1 MKINLI
7 KMTYSE
13 GQQVKAAG
21 AKWNNVDNVY
31 CIEDHQK
38 SDPVFS
44 KFLPVENRTL
54 DDLDPNPDWAGET
67 ENQIKTNPTP
77 EAKKDE
83 IAPAT
88 SSPEILEPVIEGSTP
103 TTSVS
108 EKPTKRTRGQII
120 DFEDSKI
127 KKTYALS
134 SDAISRCDRIS
145 KHFHMNLSS
154 TIEKALK
161 IAEKWIE
168 ENGKDAEI
176 KMINNQNEQLLEV
189 IEKFAK
195 LQNQFQTSEEK
206 HNKEIEAL
214 KNALAKNSVADIKNT
229 NTQDYQKI
237 DERIDKKISD
247 ALKNNVAQIP
257 QSTPINFEKIDER
270 VDKKMTEVLKKIDT
284 NINTFRNFTQEWIEE
299 LDDRTG
305 PMQVYFIEKG
315 GWQTYIDKYTKLQ
328 NQGKTKPTR
337 LPETSKEGGK

>member
-1 MKINLI
+1 
-7 KMTYSE
+7 MTYSE

-120 DFEDSKI
+120 DSEDSKI

-195 LQNQFQTSEEK
+195 LQNQFQASEEK
-206 HNKEIEAL
+206 HNKEIAAL
-214 KNALAKNSVADIKNT
+214 KDALAKNSVG
-229 NTQDYQKI
+229 
-237 DERIDKKISD
+237 
-247 ALKNNVAQIP
+247 QIQ

-270 VDKKMTEVLKKIDT
+270 VDKKMNEALKKMDANMKALRDFTDARIDK
-284 NINTFRNFTQEWIEE
+284 

-305 PMQVYFIEKG
+305 PMQVYFDKKG
-315 GWQTYIDKYTKLQ
+315 GMQSCVNEYAEIKKEAKSRVAQLQ
-328 NQGKTKPTR
+328 DA
-337 LPETSKEGGK
+337 LKEGGK

>member
-38 SDPVFS
+38 SDPAFA
-44 KFLPVENRTL
+44 KYLPKEKQIMI
-54 DDLDPNPDWAGET
+54 DSDPNPDWGGT
-67 ENQIKTNPTP
+67 ENEILGMMNSDTPKPSNHIKTYPTP
-77 EAKKDE
+77 Y
-83 IAPAT
+83 P

-120 DFEDSKI
+120 DSEDSKI
-127 KKTYALS
+127 RKTYALNKEDIAGIDRLS
-134 SDAISRCDRIS
+134 KYFKLNLSDTIS
-145 KHFHMNLSS
+145 KLR
-154 TIEKALK
+154 K
-161 IAEKWIE
+161 IGEQWLE

-176 KMINNQNEQLLEV
+176 KKINNQNNQLIDAIQKTIAEQ
-189 IEKFAK
+189 
-195 LQNQFQTSEEK
+195 Q
-206 HNKEIEAL
+206 KEIDTL

-284 NINTFRNFTQEWIEE
+284 NINTFRNYTQEWIEE
-299 LDDRTG
+299 LDNRTG
-305 PMQVYFIEKG
+305 PMLEYFKSKG
-315 GWQTYIDKYTKLQ
+315 DPIWQKYVDKYTVLQ
-328 NQGKTKPTR
+328 NQGKTKSTR
-337 LPETSKEGGK
+337 LPDVLKEGSK